1 MQEDLGFNLQSPIL
15 PLYLLISPL
24 CCPHAWLIIFGLH
37 FLNRPESLCVFS
49 LPSMELKHVL
59 TTSSDLAASP
69 LGSPHCPHGRV
80 QHFQSEAAGTP
91 LELPLASSTS
101 LSPASLSS
109 CRKLQESADNS
120 TTTGSYA
127 KRKWETGKVCWL
139 RGWHGGQGEAE
150 HIEDSENAISG
161 DREQLWLSPLA
172 GPDGYFPKTS
182 L

>member
-91 LELPLASSTS
+91 LELPPASSTS

-109 CRKLQESADNS
+109 CRKLQESA
-120 TTTGSYA
+120 
-127 KRKWETGKVCWL
+127 ETAQPQGAMRRGNGKQGRFAGLEAGMVGRGKLNTL
-139 RGWHGGQGEAE
+139 RTQRMQSVGTESSCG
-150 HIEDSENAISG
+150 
-161 DREQLWLSPLA
+161 
-172 GPDGYFPKTS
+172 
-182 L
+182 